1 VDVLDQLYFINT
13 EAIMRQNMKMS
24 ALLKQQKRSLY
35 IDTEAGQFR
44 GESEDV
50 TKNLFKICCAIMNL
64 RPK

>member
-1 VDVLDQLYFINT
+1 
-13 EAIMRQNMKMS
+13 MRQNMKMS

-44 GESEDV
+44 VESEDV